1 MMFAP
6 SDPVKSTEVR
16 ADVIVIGAGP
26 AGLAAAT
33 QLRRLGVSRVVVVDR
48 EQQAGGVPRHCGHP
62 PFGMREFG
70 SVLTGPVYARR
81 LADRAERAGVVLR
94 LGCCVIAID
103 CGEQIIVSGTS
114 STGSVRIVSDRAIL
128 ATGVREMSRSARLI
142 SGDRPLGVLN
152 TGALQA
158 FVYLQHMVPFR
169 RPVIVGTEL
178 VALSSL
184 LTCRK
189 IGAAPVAMVEDRDR
203 PTARSLSMLLPR
215 LLGVPVWYGAHI
227 VDIKGEPRVEMVTL
241 RGPDGSVEDVK
252 CDGVLFT
259 GRFTPEAALARAAG
273 LEIDAGTG
281 GPAIDQ
287 FARTSTPR
295 IFAAGNVLHPVE
307 TAGWSWAEGKR
318 VAEFVAADLAGRL
331 PLPEHAIKLTPGD
344 GVRYVVPQRLVPE
357 AGGLDHLQLRVSDNV
372 TGALIA
378 RSGEQ
383 LIRTRALT
391 SGPERRILAPV
402 AAFFQ
407 ADADITFSVA
417 GQRSK
422 ASRSDG
428 ACV

>member
-6 SDPVKSTEVR
+6 SDPVTSIEMR
-16 ADVIVIGAGP
+16 ADVLVVGAGP

-33 QLRRLGVSRVVVVDR
+33 QLRRLGVANVVVVDR
-48 EQQAGGVPRHCGHP
+48 EQEAGGVPRHCGHP

-70 SVLTGPVYARR
+70 RVFTGPVYARR
-81 LADRAERAGVVLR
+81 LADRAMRAGVQLR
-94 LGCCVIAID
+94 LGCCVVAID
-103 CGEQIIVSGTS
+103 LADRIVATGTS
-114 STGSVRIVSDRAIL
+114 SEGFVRIVAERVIL
-128 ATGVREMSRSARLI
+128 ATGVRELPRSARLI

-158 FVYLQHMVPFR
+158 YAYLQHMVPFR

-189 IGAAPVAMVEDRDR
+189 IGAAPVIIVEHRQR
-203 PTARSLSMLLPR
+203 PTVRWLSMLLPR
-215 LLGVPVWYGAHI
+215 ILGVPVRYGTHI
-227 VDIKGEPRVEMVTL
+227 IDIKGQQRVEAVTL
-241 RGPDGSVEDVK
+241 RGPDGAVEDVG

-287 FARTSTPR
+287 FARTSASR

-307 TAGWSWAEGKR
+307 TAGWSWAEGR
-318 VAEFVAADLAGRL
+318 CVAEFVAKDLAGRL
-331 PLPEHAIKLTPGD
+331 PSSERAIKLMPGD
-344 GVRYVVPQRLVPE
+344 GVRYVVPQRLVRGT
-357 AGGLDHLQLRVSDNV
+357 GGLDHLQLRVSDKV

-378 RSGEQ
+378 RSSEQ
-383 LIRTRALT
+383 LIGTRALT

-407 ADADITFSVA
+407 AETDITFSVDK
-417 GQRSK
+417 QRSK

>member
-1 MMFAP
+1 LDSSHP
-6 SDPVKSTEVR
+6 SKSAEVR
-16 ADVIVIGAGP
+16 ADVLVIGAGP

-33 QLRRLGVSRVVVVDR
+33 QLKRLGVSRVVVVDR

-70 SVLTGPVYARR
+70 RVLTGPVYARR
-81 LADRAERAGVVLR
+81 LADRAMRAGVELQLR
-94 LGCCVIAID
+94 CCVVAID
-103 CGEQIIVSGTS
+103 LADRIVATCTS
-114 STGSVRIVSDRAIL
+114 SQGSVRIVGERAIL
-128 ATGVREMSRSARLI
+128 ATGVREMPRSARLI
-142 SGDRPLGVLN
+142 SGDRPVGVLN

-158 FVYLQHMVPFR
+158 YVYLQHMLPFR

-189 IGAAPVAMVEDRDR
+189 IGAAPVAMVEDRQR
-203 PTARSLSMLLPR
+203 PTVRRLSMLLPHI
-215 LLGVPVWYGAHI
+215 LGVPVRYGTHI
-227 VDIKGEPRVEMVTL
+227 IDIKGKQRVEAVAL
-241 RGPDGSVEDVK
+241 RGPDGAIEEVG

-287 FARTSTPR
+287 FARTSAPR

-307 TAGWSWAEGKR
+307 TAGWSWAEGQR
-318 VAEFVAADLAGRL
+318 VAEFVAADLSGRL
-331 PLPEHAIKLTPGD
+331 PSSEHAIKLMPGD
-344 GVRYVVPQRLVPE
+344 GVRYVVPQRLVPGN
-357 AGGLDHLQLRVSDNV
+357 GGLDHLQLRVSDIV

-378 RSGEQ
+378 HSGEQ
-383 LIRTRALT
+383 LIRTSALT

-407 ADADITFSVA
+407 VDTDITFCVD
-417 GQRSK
+417 GRRTK